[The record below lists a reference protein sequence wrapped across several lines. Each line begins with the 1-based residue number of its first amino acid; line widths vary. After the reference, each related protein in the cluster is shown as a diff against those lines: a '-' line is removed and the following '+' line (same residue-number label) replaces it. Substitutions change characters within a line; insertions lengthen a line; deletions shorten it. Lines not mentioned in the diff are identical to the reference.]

1 MEALSGA
8 IKAGGLS
15 ALQTLILV
23 LLMGGWCRCGLCQTR
38 SLQCERQ
45 PQSLLTQRVRA
56 IPSSHLARD
65 VFEAAQHKITPQ
77 LNPALTPEP
86 QTPNPN
92 LDTNPTQHIQ
102 TPHPQPCTISP
113 PPLVDRYPGMRTVKF
128 KPTAR
133 SLNLDPSTRNAEA
146 SSLHA
151 DSYLDG

>member
-1 MEALSGA
+1 MLCLAQWGNQIGDKGMEALSGA

-15 ALQTLILV
+15 ALQTLELV

-65 VFEAAQHKITPQ
+65 LFEAAQHKITQQ

-86 QTPNPN
+86 QTANPN
-92 LDTNPTQHIQ
+92 LETNPTQHIQ
-102 TPHPQPCTISP
+102 TPHPQTCALALHSEA
-113 PPLVDRYPGMRTVKF
+113 Y
-128 KPTAR
+128 
-133 SLNLDPSTRNAEA
+133 NAT
-146 SSLHA
+146 
-151 DSYLDG
+151 